1 MTAPEGSYQSDVAF
15 AALCDSALKRVYGLA
30 GYVMGDPNE
39 AEDAA
44 QEAMARAWRSRRS
57 LRDLAAFDVWLDRI
71 LINIC
76 RDRLRRRR
84 AIQIVDLEVGQELET
99 RNPFRDFL
107 DREQLASAFEVL
119 TPDQR
124 ILIVLRFWRDL
135 SLEQISDRLGWPLGT
150 VKSRLHHALTAMRGR
165 LERDPEHELREV
177 MR

>member
-1 MTAPEGSYQSDVAF
+1 MTVPNGPDQSDAAF
-15 AALCDSALKRVYGLA
+15 AALCDSSLKRAYGLA

-39 AEDAA
+39 AEDVA
-44 QEAMARAWRSRRS
+44 QETMARAWQSRRS
-57 LRDLAAFDVWLDRI
+57 LRDPGAFDVWLDRI

-76 RDRLRRRR
+76 RDHLRRSK
-84 AIQIVDLEVGQELET
+84 AIQIVDLEAGQQLEA

-107 DREQLASAFEVL
+107 DREQLSSAFDAL

-124 ILIVLRFWRDL
+124 ILVVLRFWRDL
-135 SLEQISDRLGWPLGT
+135 SLEQIAERLGWPLGT

-177 MR
+177 VR